1 MPCQEPASLGL
12 PMVMTGVAGDDFHPM
27 DGSVIRATQMSR
39 HAQAVI
45 ALCKAHAGIRLTLR
59 PAWLVVLGRRQWCGE
74 CHGFGGRSGVIDS
87 SRID

>member
-39 HAQAVI
+39 HAQTVI
-45 ALCKAHAGIRLTLR
+45 ALCKAPTGL
-59 PAWLVVLGRRQWCGE
+59 WLAL
-74 CHGFGGRSGVIDS
+74 
-87 SRID
+87 